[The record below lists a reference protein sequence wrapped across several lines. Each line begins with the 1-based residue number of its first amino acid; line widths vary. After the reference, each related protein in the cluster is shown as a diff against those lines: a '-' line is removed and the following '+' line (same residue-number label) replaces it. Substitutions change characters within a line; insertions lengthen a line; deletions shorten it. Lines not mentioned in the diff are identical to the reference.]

1 MPAAHLSQP
10 KTEYGYTH
18 WKHGNLPV
26 YKEQNKW
33 VVHYPD
39 GSSREYGSGRA
50 LMRGLHNG
58 RDPHLPVDRYFKKK
72 QSAKKVRTWMKQD
85 LPGGVS
91 HPTTL
96 DLFEIKQPEIN
107 RLRRRSPRQN
117 PRSNP
122 RSNPSTVSSLNNLGI
137 DLENRSHEVRKLLF
151 AGFGK
156 RIVSMG
162 YDPEDVL
169 QEVYKGLLARNMGKC
184 PWDATKSS
192 FGHYVHMVC
201 GCIVSNYHRKYNR
214 INMNERS
221 GVRSINDGESIEIDL
236 AASDLC
242 SVRGEQG
249 DDMVEDELVQEMLLL
264 IAKHSEDVLFDKQYS
279 RLETSLKVVPML
291 VAGYKRREISKEL
304 KIREGIITRCIN
316 HIRTVCQEMFGQ

>member
-1 MPAAHLSQP
+1 MPAVSYPQP

-26 YKEQNKW
+26 YREQNKW

-39 GSSREYGSGRA
+39 GSHREYGSGRA

-58 RDPHLPVDRYFKKK
+58 RDPHLPVDRYFKKSG
-72 QSAKKVRTWMKQD
+72 SAKKIQSWENSQ
-85 LPGGVS
+85 
-91 HPTTL
+91 PTTL
-96 DLFEIKQPEIN
+96 DLFEVKPNEIKRFRAKAKSKLAGGPAG
-107 RLRRRSPRQN
+107 
-117 PRSNP
+117 SNP
-122 RSNPSTVSSLNNLGI
+122 APKLGV

-156 RIVSMG
+156 RIHQLG
-162 YDPEDVL
+162 YEPEDVL

-221 GVRSINDGESIEIDL
+221 GVRSIDDGETVEVDL
-236 AASDLC
+236 ASSNLV

-249 DDMVEDELVQEMLLL
+249 DDLIEGELIQEMLDLVSQQ
-264 IAKHSEDVLFDKQYS
+264 IEDVLFDGQHS
-279 RLETSLKVVPML
+279 RQHTALQVIPLL
-291 VAGYKRREISKEL
+291 VAGYKRREIAKEL
-304 KIREGIITRCIN
+304 SIREGIITRCIN
-316 HIRTVCQEMFGQ
+316 YIRTVTRPLFDQ